1 MRVGLKILIILHIIT
16 LYIVNTH
23 NISLTESINNVN
35 NAKLPII
42 GPPRELMLE
51 IACDQLHPC
60 IKASWLPPIDYQQ
73 YLNKNDNT
81 TTNNNKHEYDNK
93 NQLLAY
99 RIRYHI
105 IHPIELSKINVNNPN
120 NLDNKLL
127 TKTIEKNITGLQYT
141 SNPGEHLFGV
151 IYEVS
156 VAGVTENGYGRD
168 AISRIATPES
178 APSDAPSN
186 FRVVGGNQTSVQLAW
201 EPPRLL
207 YRNGIIIK
215 YQVRCY
221 IVGEEET
228 HDELK
233 TLTEQTLKLSN
244 LPTATHA
251 CLVRAWTKAGPG
263 PWSDRIQFLINQK
276 GPSPPF
282 NIQVYWKTQYILTIE
297 WNLPKDRENIAYFII
312 YYAKQNNPKLWH
324 KYFVKD
330 LKTTKDLGN
339 LSPDDEYLIRL
350 SSVDLNGNEG
360 ELSDIINT
368 NSYQHSTIN
377 DNSNGNINN
386 NNDNDMNNKR
396 NHNFIFRDIPDQP
409 EKFTVQNFKCIHR
422 TMNTIT
428 IEWLPPIH
436 LANLLEYQLHIS
448 GRSEFITSSGV
459 LKSLHLGDIQ
469 LHQNIDKEI
478 DNNEPKLINWP
489 LVNMLNSMS
498 DLEDHHPQQQ
508 THKMEIPNLKP
519 NSQYKITIRP
529 IYRALITEGNI
540 GAKEGIPVTIIC
552 HTEWSAPEHI
562 KQPELLAIYAG
573 PSDPQGPTSIIEVKL
588 HRVSE
593 ENGPI
598 HNYYVIISP
607 ELNTITLNKNII
619 NNIPLKSSKSP
630 VIDPSDYDLKILSQN
645 NDLPSNQ
652 APYLAL
658 ARHTINLFKPNHE
671 TAIIILGSEEVDNFV
686 LETQYYLDTI
696 TSRNQTYDRNLKKTP
711 NLGSYFHD
719 DISDIHEDDNQISKN
734 NENKPYYHNFNSNMF
749 MKTIQVNNKRLYQST
764 IYRVALRA
772 CSQYPNGHQL
782 CSTSQWSDRIS
793 PINPIKSNTL
803 SKLKSLKDKINE
815 WNLHESSSSF
825 AIILTGLSSGLIF
838 FAILSTILGCILR
851 RRKQQLC
858 RSLLESNNNNLDVQ
872 IYRDLSKSMF
882 GENLSTPSN
891 SRTKCYSSK
900 TNNNG
905 LLNSQ
910 PSSYFLNLHNEGSHS
925 PSNSNN
931 GIPIIN
937 FPHPGSGGLTVE
949 MSQISPLALSSN
961 QLTISDLSPVI
972 TRSLYMN
979 TGNKSESPTRSVNS
993 SEALIGKTIYNIHP
1007 KLGTTNIL
1015 ENFNQLVRDGT
1026 LEIHRMPIPVEQF
1039 QEVIYQ
1045 SRNNNYISFQQEFQT
1060 IEQISSTRYI
1070 SAVHSNLDI
1079 NKSKNRYPNIL
1090 AYDCTRVSIQSN
1102 YQHHSNA
1109 QYGIVSGSDY
1119 INANYIDGYRKQ
1131 KAYIATQAPL
1141 PNTFDSFWT
1150 MIWEQ
1155 NTSVIVML
1163 SKLIEIEQ
1171 VKCDQYWPNTG
1182 TLIFSDKLIVT
1193 HLETNELANYVIRCF
1208 ELRKD
1213 KEHRKIWHLQ
1223 YTSWP
1228 DQEVPT
1234 YSTVFLMFLRRV
1246 GTITPNDCG
1255 PIVVHCSSGTGRTGV
1270 YIAINILLERMKNES
1285 VIDIFGL
1292 VNQLRLQRNYMIETQ
1307 EQYQFIYTAL
1317 LESITDGNTEVSA
1330 RNLYTHVQHLSILQ
1344 TTTTTISSTNDY
1356 INNFNSPLS
1365 ATITPTTTS
1374 VNNLNELSSNTT
1386 TTNSLG
1392 LTGFQLEFRKI
1403 NKLSPNITLALNCSQ
1418 SKTGF
1423 VSYTPPGSPM
1433 HGYKLSVSCDV
1444 AKRSVNF
1451 SKNRL
1456 VNIVPFDW
1464 NRVTL
1469 CSIRGVDGS
1478 DYINASFIDGYLKKN
1493 AYIACQ
1499 GPMISTVEDF
1509 WRMVWEKHSCLIVM
1523 LCSVKESGKE
1533 KCFTYWPED
1542 KPSRYQFFVVDLTVQ
1557 YTMSS
1562 HILREFKVTDAR
1574 DGESRT
1580 IRQLQY
1586 IRWNEQGLPQ
1596 TGESLIDLI
1605 GHVHKIKEQYHYD
1618 GPITVHCSSGAGR
1631 TGLFITMCNV
1641 LERLRQESV
1650 VDMYQTVKLL
1660 RQQRVWM
1667 VQTEEQYRF
1676 CYITTLD
1683 YLNSFDL
1690 CTQPQLLIQT
1700 TTNNLPLNNSPNLK
1714 LKLKSSQFNDKTVV
1728 FELDKNYELNDNNL
1742 VE

>member
-1 MRVGLKILIILHIIT
+1 MRVTLQILIILYIIPS
-16 LYIVNTH
+16 YIVNTH
-23 NISLTESINNVN
+23 NISSINSIDNE
-35 NAKLPII
+35 KLSII
-42 GPPRELMLE
+42 GPPRELILE
-51 IACDQLHPC
+51 IACDQLRPC
-60 IKASWLPPIDYQQ
+60 IKASWLPPIDFQQ
-73 YLNKNDNT
+73 FFDQKDY
-81 TTNNNKHEYDNK
+81 TTNNKHDHENK
-93 NQLLAY
+93 NHLLTY

-105 IHPIELSKINVNNPN
+105 IHPIELSKINVDNDHN
-120 NLDNKLL
+120 NLDHKLL

-186 FRVVGGNQTSVQLAW
+186 FRVVGGDQTSVQLAW

-207 YRNGIIIK
+207 YRNGIITK

-221 IVGEEET
+221 IVGEEEN

-233 TLTEQTLKLSN
+233 TITEQTLKLYN
-244 LPTATHA
+244 LPSATHA

-276 GPSPPF
+276 GPPPPF
-282 NIQVYWKTQYILTIE
+282 HIQVYWKTQYILTIE
-297 WNLPKDRENIAYFII
+297 WTLPEDKENIAYLII
-312 YYAKQNNPKLWH
+312 HYAKQNNPNVWH

-330 LKTTKDLGN
+330 LKVTEDLGN
-339 LSPDDEYLIRL
+339 LSPNDEYLIRL

-368 NSYQHSTIN
+368 NSYQHSTLI
-377 DNSNGNINN
+377 DNSNGDIHNGNN
-386 NNDNDMNNKR
+386 NLNDKR
-396 NHNFIFRDIPDQP
+396 NHNFIFMDIRDQP

-436 LANLLEYQLHIS
+436 LANLLEYQLQIS

-459 LKSLHLGDIQ
+459 LKSVHLGDIQ
-469 LHQNIDKEI
+469 LHQNIDQQI
-478 DNNEPKLINWP
+478 DNNEPEMLNWP

-498 DLEDHHPQQQ
+498 SLEDHHHLQQQ
-508 THKMEIPNLKP
+508 THKMQIPNLKP

-573 PSDPQGPTSIIEVKL
+573 PPDPQGPTSIIEIKL

-607 ELNTITLNKNII
+607 ELNTVTTNKNLV
-619 NNIPLKSSKSP
+619 NNDLLKSSKSL
-630 VIDPSDYDLKILSQN
+630 VIDPSHYDLKSLSQN
-645 NDLPSNQ
+645 SDLPSNH

-671 TAIIILGSEEVDNFV
+671 TAVIILGSEEVDNFI
-686 LETQYYLDTI
+686 LETQYYLHAQTN
-696 TSRNQTYDRNLKKTP
+696 RNQTHNRNVKETTD
-711 NLGSYFHD
+711 LGSYYQD
-719 DISDIHEDDNQISKN
+719 GTSDIYETDSHISKN
-734 NENKPYYHNFNSNMF
+734 NEDKPYYHNFNGDMF
-749 MKTIQVNNKRLYQST
+749 MKTIQVNNKRLFQST

-793 PINPIKSNTL
+793 PINPIQSNTF

-825 AIILTGLSSGLIF
+825 TIILIGLSSGLIF

-851 RRKQQLC
+851 RRKQQLIR
-858 RSLLESNNNNLDVQ
+858 RSMLESNNNHLDVQ

-882 GENLSTPSN
+882 SENVSTTSN
-891 SRTKCYSSK
+891 PRTKCYSPKVK
-900 TNNNG
+900 TNNNNNS
-905 LLNSQ
+905 LMNSQ
-910 PSSYFLNLHNEGSHS
+910 PSSYFLNLHNEGSYS
-925 PSNSNN
+925 PSNSSN
-931 GIPIIN
+931 GIPILN
-937 FPHPGSGGLTVE
+937 FPHPNTGGLTVGIN
-949 MSQISPLALSSN
+949 QISPLALSSN
-961 QLTISDLSPVI
+961 QFTISDLSPVI
-972 TRSLYMN
+972 TRSVYMN
-979 TGNKSESPTRSVNS
+979 TRNKSESPTRSMNS
-993 SEALIGKTIYNIHP
+993 SDALIGKTIYNIP
-1007 KLGTTNIL
+1007 SKVGTTNIL

-1141 PNTFDSFWT
+1141 PNTFDHFWT

-1155 NTSVIVML
+1155 NTNVIVML
-1163 SKLIEIEQ
+1163 SKLIELGQ
-1171 VKCDQYWPNTG
+1171 MKCDQYWPNNG
-1182 TLIFSDKLIVT
+1182 TLHFSDKLIVT

-1234 YSTVFLMFLRRV
+1234 YPTVFLMFLRRV
-1246 GTITPNDCG
+1246 GTLTPNDCG

-1285 VIDIFGL
+1285 LIDIFGL

-1330 RNLYTHVQHLSILQ
+1330 RNLYTHIQHLSILQ
-1344 TTTTTISSTNDY
+1344 TTNTTISSTNDY
-1356 INNFNSPLS
+1356 MSNFNNPLTT
-1365 ATITPTTTS
+1365 TITPTTTS
-1374 VNNLNELSSNTT
+1374 TNTLNDLSNNTT

-1403 NKLSPNITLALNCSQ
+1403 NKLSPNITLTLNCIQ

-1423 VSYTPPGSPM
+1423 VNYTPPGSPI

-1444 AKRSVNF
+1444 AKRSVNL

-1456 VNIVPFDW
+1456 VSIVPFDW

-1478 DYINASFIDGYLKKN
+1478 DYINASFIDGYLEKN

-1542 KPSRYQFFVVDLTVQ
+1542 KPSRYQFFVIDLTAQ

-1562 HILREFKVTDAR
+1562 HILREFKLTDTR

-1586 IRWNEQGLPQ
+1586 IHWNEQGLPH

-1618 GPITVHCSSGAGR
+1618 GPITIHCSSGSGR

-1650 VDMYQTVKLL
+1650 IDMYQTVKLL

-1667 VQTEEQYRF
+1667 IQTEEQYRF
-1676 CYITTLD
+1676 CYTTTLD

-1700 TTNNLPLNNSPNLK
+1700 TNTIQLNSPNLK
-1714 LKLKSSQFNDKTVV
+1714 MKMKSSQCNDKTVV
-1728 FELDKNYELNDNNL
+1728 FELDKDYELNHSHL
-1742 VE
+1742 VK